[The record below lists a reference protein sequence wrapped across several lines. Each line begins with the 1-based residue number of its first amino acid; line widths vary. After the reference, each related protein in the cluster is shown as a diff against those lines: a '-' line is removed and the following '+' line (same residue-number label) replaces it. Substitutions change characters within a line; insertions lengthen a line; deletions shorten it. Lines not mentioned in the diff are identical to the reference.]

1 MFAVAVVADAL
12 DETPK
17 DEPRAGEIVLPVLGI
32 LFLTSIGFT
41 PKTLYGLIPA
51 KSVCRHKKSSN
62 PQILKSSI
70 AQNPNQQSGIKSTSN
85 QSKEIKWKTH

>member
-17 DEPRAGEIVLPVLGI
+17 DEPSAGEIVLPVLGL
-32 LFLTSIGFT
+32 LFLTSIG
-41 PKTLYGLIPA
+41 Y
-51 KSVCRHKKSSN
+51 N
-62 PQILKSSI
+62 PQKIIDTKLFFRSKKSSI
-70 AQNPNQQSGIKSTSN
+70 AQKLNQQSGVKSTSN